1 MKMYKRLS
9 AITLAGAMIFA
20 TGIQAFAAED
30 EQNID
35 TNANNTITVNTAE
48 ANTAVLKKAIA
59 VTNYDGYAYEPTITY
74 TYTLANG
81 TADGTVT
88 NTDITNTE
96 DLTVAFKAG
105 DINWLADDENAV
117 KTAEFNSSN
126 AVTGETSSRDLT
138 WTFAP
143 DEFPSAGVYRYKITE
158 TPSVDPAAIGIDRSV
173 DYDTEKFLDV
183 YVKNKDGEAGL
194 AIYGM
199 VVVDDENVAVDD
211 NSAKSE
217 GWNINDDLEIYE
229 TYNMTITKLI
239 TGAGADMNAKFPFT
253 VNLEGKMDSANIA
266 TETTGEQISAFGLNE
281 DGSATVEGTLGHEA
295 SLTIKGLPK
304 TVSFS
309 IKETNNT
316 RETYQVTTAVEKMEG
331 AALAEEA
338 DLEGDGHEVEVLT
351 DGAIANASGAIDIK
365 VTNDLA
371 AISPTGV
378 VLRYA
383 PYLLILAAGIV
394 IFLVSRRRRDKE
406 D

>member
-20 TGIQAFAAED
+20 TGIQAFAAEG
-30 EQNID
+30 EQSNVNIAQE
-35 TNANNTITVNTAE
+35 NM
-48 ANTAVLKKAIA
+48 AVLKKAIA

-88 NTDITNTE
+88 NTD
-96 DLTVAFKAG
+96 DALTVAYKAG
-105 DINWLADDENAV
+105 DIKCLADGENAV

-126 AVTGETSSRDLT
+126 AVTGEASSKELT

-143 DEFPSAGVYRYKITE
+143 EKFDAAGVYRYTITE
-158 TPSVDPAAIGIDRSV
+158 TETTVNPAEIGIVRDEA
-173 DYDTEKFLDV
+173 YDPEKYLDV
-183 YVKNKDGEAGL
+183 YVRNGDTGL
-194 AIYGM
+194 EIYGM
-199 VVVDDENVAVDD
+199 VVVDDEADAV
-211 NSAKSE
+211 NEGSAKSE
-217 GWNINDDLEIYE
+217 GWNTNEDLEEYK
-229 TYNMTITKLI
+229 TYNMTVTKQI
-239 TGAGADMNAKFPFT
+239 TGAGADMTAKFPFT
-253 VNLEGKMDSANIA
+253 VSLEGEMGSANIA
-266 TETTGEQISAFGLNE
+266 TEGTGEAISEFGLNE
-281 DGSATVEGTLGHEA
+281 DGSATVTGTLGHEA
-295 SLTIKGLPK
+295 SLTIKGLPI
-304 TVSFS
+304 TVGFS

-316 RETYQVTTAVEKMEG
+316 RETYKATAAAVNVEDST
-331 AALAEEA
+331 LAEEA
-338 DLEGDGHEVEVLT
+338 DLEGDGHEVVVLT
-351 DGAIANASGAIDIK
+351 DGAIAKASGAIDIT

>member
-1 MKMYKRLS
+1 MKMHKRLS

-20 TGIQAFAAED
+20 TGIQAFAAEG
-30 EQNID
+30 EQN
-35 TNANNTITVNTAE
+35 NVNIAE
-48 ANTAVLKKAIA
+48 ANMAVLKKAIA

-88 NTDITNTE
+88 NATD
-96 DLTVAFKAG
+96 DLTVAYKAG
-105 DINWLADDENAV
+105 DIKCLADGENAV

-126 AVTGETSSRDLT
+126 AVTEETSSRDLT

-143 DEFPSAGVYRYKITE
+143 EKFDAAGVYRYTITE
-158 TPSVDPAAIGIDRSV
+158 TETTVNPAEIGIVRDEA
-173 DYDTEKFLDV
+173 YDPEKYLDV
-183 YVKNKDGEAGL
+183 YVRNGDTGL
-194 AIYGM
+194 EIYGM
-199 VVVDDENVAVDD
+199 VVVDDEADAV
-211 NSAKSE
+211 NEGSAKSE
-217 GWNINDDLEIYE
+217 GWNTNEDLEEYK
-229 TYNMTITKLI
+229 TYNMTVTKQI
-239 TGAGADMNAKFPFT
+239 TGAGADMTAKFPFT
-253 VNLEGKMDSANIA
+253 VSLEGEMGSANIA
-266 TETTGEQISAFGLNE
+266 TEGTGEAISEFGLNE
-281 DGSATVEGTLGHEA
+281 DGSATVTGTLGHEA
-295 SLTIKGLPK
+295 SLTIKGLPI
-304 TVSFS
+304 TVGFS

-316 RETYQVTTAVEKMEG
+316 RETYKATAAAVNVEDST
-331 AALAEEA
+331 LAEEA
-338 DLEGDGHEVEVLT
+338 DLEGDGHEVVVLT
-351 DGAIANASGAIDIK
+351 DGAIAKASGAIDIT

>member
-1 MKMYKRLS
+1 MKMHKRLS

-20 TGIQAFAAED
+20 TGIQAFAAEG
-30 EQNID
+30 EQN
-35 TNANNTITVNTAE
+35 NVNIAE
-48 ANTAVLKKAIA
+48 ANMAVLKKAIA

-88 NTDITNTE
+88 NTTD

-105 DINWLADDENAV
+105 DINWLADGENAV

-143 DEFPSAGVYRYKITE
+143 DEFPSAGVYRYTITE
-158 TPSVDPAAIGIDRSV
+158 TPSVDPASIGIVKSEA
-173 DYDTEKFLDV
+173 YDPEKFLDV
-183 YVKNKDGEAGL
+183 YVRNGDAGHE
-194 AIYGM
+194 IYGM
-199 VVVDDENVAVDD
+199 VVVDDEEDAVIEG
-211 NSAKSE
+211 SAKSE
-217 GWNINDDLEIYE
+217 GWNINEDLEEYK
-229 TYNMTITKLI
+229 TYNMTVTKQI
-239 TGAGADMNAKFPFT
+239 TGAGADMTAKFPFT
-253 VNLEGKMDSANIA
+253 VSLEGEMGSANIA
-266 TETTGEQISAFGLNE
+266 TEGTGEAISEFGLNE
-281 DGSATVEGTLGHEA
+281 DGSATVTGTLGHEA
-295 SLTIKGLPK
+295 SLTIKGLPI
-304 TVSFS
+304 TVGFS

-316 RETYQVTTAVEKMEG
+316 RETYKATAAAVNVEDST
-331 AALAEEA
+331 LAEEA
-338 DLEGDGHEVEVLT
+338 DLEGDGHEVVVLT
-351 DGAIANASGAIDIK
+351 DGAIAKASGAIDIT